1 MSVMDK
7 KDMSEN
13 YQEAINPDE
22 VINEMSELSNK
33 IYNLDYANIK
43 DAKKQSREI
52 IKEIYRLAKLQV
64 RQLKKLAEEYKKE
77 KVSKKV

>member
-7 KDMSEN
+7 KDMREN

-33 IYNLDYANIK
+33 VYNLDYSNIK

-64 RQLKKLAEEYKKE
+64 RQLKKMAEEYKKE
-77 KVSKKV
+77 KESKKV

>member
-1 MSVMDK
+1 MSG
-7 KDMSEN
+7 N
-13 YQEAINPDE
+13 YQEAIIRDE

-33 IYNLDYANIK
+33 VYNLDYSNNK

-64 RQLKKLAEEYKKE
+64 RQVKKLAEEFKKE
-77 KVSKKV
+77 KQSKKV